1 MEKLIITG
9 GKFILPEGIVEGV
22 SAVCDVKTGKIL
34 EIKANGEVEP
44 DSSDVVID
52 AAGRY
57 VSPGFVDIH
66 VHGGGG
72 FDIMDGNVESFL
84 GMSEMHATHGT
95 TSMLPTTLTCTD
107 EELFRVLDVFEKAC

>member
-1 MEKLIITG
+1 MEKMIITG

-72 FDIMDGNVESFL
+72 FDIMDGNVRDARDSRHHIYA
-84 GMSEMHATHGT
+84 SYHAYLHRRGAFPGARC
-95 TSMLPTTLTCTD
+95 LRKGL
-107 EELFRVLDVFEKAC
+107 LA